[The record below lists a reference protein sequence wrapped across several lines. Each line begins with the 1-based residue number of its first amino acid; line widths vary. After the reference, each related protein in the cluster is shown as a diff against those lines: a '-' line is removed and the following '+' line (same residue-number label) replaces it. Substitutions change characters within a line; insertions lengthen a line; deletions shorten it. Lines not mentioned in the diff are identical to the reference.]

1 MNLNHMEPTNGFT
14 FSSDLSVNKTVK
26 SQSDCESDN
35 ERDCLFYEPILPFVR
50 GKLGWSLG
58 RFR

>member
-14 FSSDLSVNKTVK
+14 FSSDLSVNNKRVK

-35 ERDCLFYEPILPFVR
+35 ERDCLFYEPILPFMR
-50 GKLGWSLG
+50 GKLG
-58 RFR
+58 